1 MRVFVSV
8 CGWLV
13 APWLMVLL
21 WFIGGPELRKNVG
34 DGFLVIVKIAAV
46 VAAVILLM
54 GILGGILEGLATN

>member
-1 MRVFVSV
+1 
-8 CGWLV
+8 
-13 APWLMVLL
+13 MVLL

>member
-34 DGFLVIVKIAAV
+34 DGFLVIVKIVAVV
-46 VAAVILLM
+46 VAAIILL
-54 GILGGILEGLATN
+54 GILGSFLEVFLSA